1 VPRVCRRAESGSGG
15 DETLYDEHAAVLWRY
30 AMQFT
35 VARNMIIDE
44 RRSGRF
50 HVVVSSL
57 DDSHTLEQPTGEQV
71 NATVGGDAMTVP
83 RTMRAPIDPESRLAQ
98 GDWRDTKTTLR
109 PIRAGVVP
117 IYVTMHS
124 VDGL

>member
-1 VPRVCRRAESGSGG
+1 VPRVCRRAEIGSGG

-35 VARNMIIDE
+35 VARNVIIDE

-50 HVVVSSL
+50 HMVVSSL
-57 DDSHTLEQPTGEQV
+57 VDSHTLEQPTREQV
-71 NATVGGDAMTVP
+71 NATVGGDAMTVL
-83 RTMRAPIDPESRLAQ
+83 RTIRAPICLESQLMQ
-98 GDWRDTKTTLR
+98 GDWRDTKTTLQ
-109 PIRAGVVP
+109 PIRAGVGPV
-117 IYVTMHS
+117 YATMPS